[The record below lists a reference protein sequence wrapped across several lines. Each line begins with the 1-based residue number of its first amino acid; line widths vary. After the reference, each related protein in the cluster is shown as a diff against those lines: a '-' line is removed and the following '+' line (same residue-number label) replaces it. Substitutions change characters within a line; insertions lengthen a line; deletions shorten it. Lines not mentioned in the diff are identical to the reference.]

1 MDRAHPRGP
10 RPGSGESG
18 LAACTRGPERG
29 DRKARHGGG
38 RGVARWAG
46 DGAPSGRGRAPRR
59 AEGSRSQASRSP
71 PPRGPALSP
80 GPCPHPQG
88 SGQPRGGSIPA
99 GWTWKAAQNARPGS
113 ARPPRGSRGL
123 LASHLIAQTVSP
135 GHRRTRGRLPRRALR
150 SSRLCGGG
158 IEGTGVRRAEP
169 TGSVVPGNKRQQR
182 RTHRLQFG
190 PF

>member
-1 MDRAHPRGP
+1 MTAEARVVDRAHPRGP

-38 RGVARWAG
+38 REVARWAG

-59 AEGSRSQASRSP
+59 AEGSRSQASCSP

-80 GPCPHPQG
+80 SPCPRPQG

-123 LASHLIAQTVSP
+123 LASHLIAQCPPATA
-135 GHRRTRGRLPRRALR
+135 GHEGGCRGERFAPH
-150 SSRLCGGG
+150 
-158 IEGTGVRRAEP
+158 
-169 TGSVVPGNKRQQR
+169 GSVVGGIVGIGRE
-182 RTHRLQFG
+182 TS
-190 PF
+190 